1 MTSFCIRMLPLATAL
16 TFVTSALPAQANEE
30 DCKPPKSNYA
40 EIQCTSDKSY
50 FIAFDNHYKPQAI
63 LDKQGKV
70 VASLKGYD
78 DVDAWYWEDGIF
90 AVLKNN
96 KVGYM
101 NNTGKLVIPTVY
113 DVMRDPDDKYDET
126 WSEPVA
132 DGRILV
138 SKGGKFGIIDINN
151 KVILPFSDKYQTIES
166 FSEGMAPVMSK
177 SSKWGFIDKDGR
189 EVIAPQYDG
198 VDGNFA
204 GPYGFS
210 EGLAGVKKG
219 ENWGFITKTG
229 VVAIPFIYDEI
240 RPFSEGLA
248 GVLKGGRWGFINGA
262 NKTIIPFKY
271 ADSNVQRYSV
281 NYMGA
286 TYFNFYEGIAEVA
299 TINDE
304 TVCIN
309 KSDKKVACR

>member
-1 MTSFCIRMLPLATAL
+1 MTPFSTRMLPLATAL
-16 TFVTSALPAQANEE
+16 TFTTFALPAQASE
-30 DCKPPKSNYA
+30 DECKTPKSNYS
-40 EIQCTSDKSY
+40 EVQCTSDKAY
-50 FIAFDNHYKPQAI
+50 FIAYDNDYNLKAI
-63 LDKQGKV
+63 LDKQGKT

-78 DVDAWYWEDGIF
+78 DVDAWNWEGGIF
-90 AVLKNN
+90 AVLKNG

-101 NNTGKLVIPTVY
+101 NTKGKLVVPAVY
-113 DVMRDPDDKYDET
+113 DVMSDPDDKYDET

-138 SKGGKFGIIDINN
+138 SKGGKLGVIDTNN
-151 KVILPFSDKYQTIES
+151 KTILPFNNKYQTIES

-177 SSKWGFIDKDGR
+177 SSKWGFIDKDGK

-198 VDGNFA
+198 IDGSFA

-210 EGLAGVKKG
+210 EGLAGMKKG
-219 ENWGFITKTG
+219 KNWGFITKTG
-229 VVAIPFIYDEI
+229 TVAIPFTYDEI

-248 GVLKGGRWGFINGA
+248 GVLKGSKWGFINGS
-262 NKTIIPFKY
+262 NKTIITFKY
-271 ADSNVQRYSV
+271 ADSNVERYSS

-286 TYFNFYEGIAEVA
+286 TYFNFYNNIAEA
-299 TINDE
+299 PTINKN